1 MNKSFKGAIQ
11 ADSSQTIKLSTN
23 NGLTGY
29 KIKKLNVIGQQPS
42 ALDQESTFKI
52 FSSKNNTIASTIDF
66 NDPTLLAVA
75 FYETEDTT
83 TLAENANI
91 VFDNMVFNQD
101 IELTMKGT
109 PDRVLNYYLE
119 LEQVKL
125 SENEATVATLKDMRA
140 GPSSFAP

>member
-52 FSSKNNTIASTIDF
+52 FTVPDKAVTSTIDF
-66 NDPTLLAVA
+66 GDPTMLAVI
-75 FYETEDTT
+75 FYETDDTA
-83 TLAENANI
+83 TLSDNQNI
-91 VFDNMVFNQD
+91 IFDNVIFNQD
-101 IELTMKGT
+101 IHLTMKGT
-109 PDRVLNYYLE
+109 ASTSLNYHIE
-119 LEQVKL
+119 L
-125 SENEATVATLKDMRA
+125 
-140 GPSSFAP
+140 